1 MKENE
6 RRYRQIY
13 ISPHLLLQFLSWKE
27 GQLLRLPIIDLE
39 NFQIVNIDFST
50 KEYAFT
56 ILITHPSF
64 DPVPIGQAAPLMNYD
79 IKSFLIEPVRY

>member
-6 RRYRQIY
+6 RRYKQIY

-27 GQLLRLPIIDLE
+27 GELLRLPIVGLD
-39 NFQIVNIDFST
+39 NFQIVNINFST

-56 ILITHPSF
+56 ILIEHPSF
-64 DPVPIGQAAPLMNYD
+64 SPVPQVFFDRAC
-79 IKSFLIEPVRY
+79 